1 MKTVDGIAVEDNQT
15 LETPV
20 EITKKQRVLDARGH
34 EVTVDYFLYSCLEQE
49 RLERAKK
56 DSKEHAIKWPVLGA
70 PGTEEGAVAPAA
82 VSAAELGDLL
92 CQLFAWYRDN
102 FAALTSKRALDH
114 EQLIEVAPPFV
125 ALCRDLADLH
135 KQKTGSYLP
144 PFPTT
149 EGEPAAVWTEINAS
163 LASCFPTHQHLFK
176 RYLQWTYATEKT
188 EEFIPGSRP
197 PIGRFAPPH
206 LPRTGPGRD
215 SGRSGPGRD
224 SGGRGGRPERGPV
237 RGRGPDKGPDQDR
250 DGQGDKE
257 ERPRAPRPQAS
268 TSSAEGSDR
277 RPQQGQRKPQG
288 DQARRRRG
296 PENEE
301 QTTRLKE
308 KALAEVVQAISTMKT
323 DSSVSEVA
331 LNPTNSFYR
340 RIQHQEIV
348 DAGFVSNSV
357 GEGSERAVKISRKD

>member
-15 LETPV
+15 LEAPV

-56 DSKEHAIKWPVLGA
+56 DGKEHAIKWPVLGA

-82 VSAAELGDLL
+82 VSASELGDLL

-102 FAALTSKRALDH
+102 CSALTSKRTLDH
-114 EQLIEVAPPFV
+114 EQLIEVVPPFV
-125 ALCRDLADLH
+125 ALCRDIADLH
-135 KQKTGSYLP
+135 KQKTGADLP
-144 PFPTT
+144 PFPAA
-149 EGEPAAVWTEINAS
+149 EGEPATVWTDINAS
-163 LASCFPTHQHLFK
+163 LAGCFPTHQHLFK

-197 PIGRFAPPH
+197 PVGRFAPPP
-206 LPRTGPGRD
+206 LPRT
-215 SGRSGPGRD
+215 GPGRD

-237 RGRGPDKGPDQDR
+237 RGRGPDRGARPERDGHGDKGPR
-250 DGQGDKE
+250 HK
-257 ERPRAPRPQAS
+257 APRPQAS
-268 TSSAEGSDR
+268 ASAEGSDR

-288 DQARRRRG
+288 DQSRRRRG

-301 QTTRLKE
+301 QTARLKE
-308 KALAEVVQAISTMKT
+308 KALAEVAQAISTMKT
-323 DSSVSEVA
+323 DSSVSEVD

-357 GEGSERAVKISRKD
+357 GEGPERAVKITRKD

>member
-1 MKTVDGIAVEDNQT
+1 MDGIAVEDNQT

-70 PGTEEGAVAPAA
+70 PGTEEGTVAPAA

-114 EQLIEVAPPFV
+114 EQLIEVVPPFV

-135 KQKTGSYLP
+135 KQKTGADLP
-144 PFPTT
+144 PFPAA
-149 EGEPAAVWTEINAS
+149 EGEPATVWTEINAS

-197 PIGRFAPPH
+197 PIGRFAPPP

-237 RGRGPDKGPDQDR
+237 RGRGPDNGLRQDR

-257 ERPRAPRPQAS
+257 DRPRAPRPQAS
-268 TSSAEGSDR
+268 PSSAEGSDR

-301 QTTRLKE
+301 QTARLKE
-308 KALAEVVQAISTMKT
+308 KALAEVAQAISTMKT
-323 DSSVSEVA
+323 DSGVSEVA